1 MVTNEDL
8 NDFEREQE
16 LLFDKIYDGYD
27 KYLYSQP
34 FYVSIKNKYVYPY
47 WFKNNF
53 KDKVVLDIGC
63 GTGWGGEKVLQQ
75 CKLLINLDIS
85 LNNLILAREKLGNE
99 NAIYIQGNMKRLPFN
114 INNFDIVTCFWALHH
129 LEDPMITVREIERVL
144 YNTGIFLGIE
154 PNIRYTRVDFWS
166 DLLHFP
172 VFLKGFAKNLHK
184 KIQRRRSGI

>member
-1 MVTNEDL
+1 
-8 NDFEREQE
+8 
-16 LLFDKIYDGYD
+16 
-27 KYLYSQP
+27 
-34 FYVSIKNKYVYPY
+34 
-47 WFKNNF
+47 
-53 KDKVVLDIGC
+53 
-63 GTGWGGEKVLQQ
+63 
-75 CKLLINLDIS
+75 

-184 KIQRRRSGI
+184 KI